1 MVPESTRL
9 REAWVEWGFLVRS
22 RWSTA
27 LLIASA
33 VLLAGASLRSWW
45 PELYEA
51 SARLSVE
58 TGTLPPALSPAGF
71 RDSGNN
77 ELIRAKDEMESFA
90 FLSEVSAARSLP
102 LRWKTNDEE
111 SLRRRLRERV
121 RIEPLFSERSLVIRT
136 RDVDPGE
143 AAMLANEVA
152 ARFLARRRA
161 SAQAEANARVRRL
174 EAQTADQVLEL
185 DRIENQIRE
194 APQSDREALR
204 LALVSGRNL
213 LHSLE
218 AKQQLAR
225 IEATSI
231 ESSARLVSPASP
243 DRAEHVFSFWR
254 GTGGM
259 LFLSFG
265 TGLITLAMSAWLRK
279 RQSRMGTV
287 ATMVKHHQ
295 LHFAGLAPVEGR
307 SAVADATLAPEVFE
321 PYREMRNRIL
331 RLPCGDCCSLAI
343 LPLREFRH
351 SPETVVNLACVLAD
365 SGRTT
370 LVIDA
375 DCRTPRLH
383 PYFDAAQHPGL
394 TDFLRG
400 EMRLEETVL
409 RSRRPNLWFMP
420 SGPSS
425 DDPGGLFNG
434 RRMTDLMRDLRSRFE
449 VILLASP
456 ALGSGSEAGL
466 LAGLSDFTVLVSPFA
481 AHSDRRLREAR
492 VALENSDASLAGL
505 MLATTTPLRR
515 RDQTGR
521 PEPAPLESRKSS
533 K

>member
-9 REAWVEWGFLVRS
+9 REALVEWGVLVRS

-33 VLLAGASLRSWW
+33 VLLAGASLRGWW

-51 SARLSVE
+51 SARLSI
-58 TGTLPPALSPAGF
+58 GTEADPAQLSPAGF
-71 RDSGNN
+71 RESGAN
-77 ELIRAKDEMESFA
+77 EMIRAKDEIESFS
-90 FLSEVSAARSLP
+90 FLSEVSASRSLP
-102 LRWKTNDEE
+102 LRWKTTGEE
-111 SLRRRLRERV
+111 SLRRLLRERV
-121 RIEPLFSERSLVIRT
+121 RIEPIFNEHALVIRC
-136 RDVDPGE
+136 RDVDPAE
-143 AAMLANEVA
+143 AATLANEVA

-174 EAQTADQVLEL
+174 EARTSDQTLEL
-185 DRIENQIRE
+185 ERIEDQIRE
-194 APQSDREALR
+194 APQPDREALR
-204 LALVSGRNL
+204 LALVSGGNL

-218 AKQQLAR
+218 AKLQLAR
-225 IEATSI
+225 IEATSV
-231 ESSARLVSPASP
+231 ESSAQLVSPASP
-243 DRAEHVFSFWR
+243 DRADHVFSFWK
-254 GTGGM
+254 GAGGL
-259 LFLSFG
+259 LFLSIG
-265 TGLITLAMSAWLRK
+265 TGLLTLASSAWLRK
-279 RQSRMGTV
+279 RQSRAGTV
-287 ATMVKHHQ
+287 ASMVKHHQ
-295 LHFAGLAPVEGR
+295 LHFAGLAPVSGR
-307 SAVADATLAPEVFE
+307 SAVSEEALAPEIFE

-331 RLPCGDCCSLAI
+331 KLPCGECCFLAI
-343 LPLREFRH
+343 LPLREFNA
-351 SPETVVNLACVLAD
+351 SPETVANLACVLAD

-375 DCRTPRLH
+375 DCRAPRLH

-409 RSRRPNLWFMP
+409 RTRRPNLWFMP
-420 SGPSS
+420 SGPIS

-434 RRMTDLMRDLRSRFE
+434 RRMTDLVRDLRSRFE
-449 VILLASP
+449 IILLASP

-492 VALENSDASLAGL
+492 VALENSEASLAGL

-521 PEPAPLESRKSS
+521 PEPAPLGSRNSS